1 MGYGVH
7 HSINPESTEGVW
19 SVSPSAAATAST
31 SDTARTS
38 KHTSN
43 GAANAGKDGA
53 AGTSADAPSGKQ
65 SAKKPALQSVG
76 IALGVMEALA
86 DAPELSLSELARR
99 VGVAKSTAH
108 RTCAVLTDAGM
119 LTRTSSG
126 RYRLGLRLI
135 ELGQLAT
142 SRTSVG
148 SHALPLL
155 VDVRAALGETVQIG
169 VPDGA
174 DIVYV
179 ERVEGN
185 RALRYHSENSRRSPV
200 HRSSGGKVLAAFV
213 PGVLEAR
220 LRVGLRPY
228 TGYTIV
234 VPDVLRSELDKIRE
248 RGYARSVDETEI
260 SMSSLA
266 VPVRS
271 SPDGPVVAAISMVG
285 PTSRVIGDSESSN
298 VTTLQAASRKLSELL
313 ELGDYRLPRRHPT
326 S

>member
-1 MGYGVH
+1 M
-7 HSINPESTEGVW
+7 
-19 SVSPSAAATAST
+19 SPSATAST
-31 SDTARTS
+31 SDNAGTS
-38 KHTSN
+38 KHASN
-43 GAANAGKDGA
+43 GASSGGDQGDDEAGA
-53 AGTSADAPSGKQ
+53 TGKQ
-65 SAKKPALQSVG
+65 SKQQTKKPALQSVG

-86 DAPELSLSELARR
+86 EAPELSLSELARR

-155 VDVRAALGETVQIG
+155 VDLRAALGETVQIG

-185 RALRYHSENSRRSPV
+185 RALRYHSENSRRGPV

-220 LRVGLRPY
+220 LRAGLRPY

-234 VPDVLRSELDKIRE
+234 VPDVLRTELDKIRE

-271 SPDGPVVAAISMVG
+271 SPGGPVVAAISMVG

-298 VTTLQAASRKLSELL
+298 VTTLQAAARKLSELL